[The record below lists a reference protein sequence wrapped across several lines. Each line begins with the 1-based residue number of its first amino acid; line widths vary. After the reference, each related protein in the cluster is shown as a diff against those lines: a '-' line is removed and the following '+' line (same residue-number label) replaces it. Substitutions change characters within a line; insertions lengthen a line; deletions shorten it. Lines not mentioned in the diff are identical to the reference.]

1 VPLIQRRYLRMSE
14 KIVVFKSILGELID
28 EYIKEKKAVGYKYK
42 KGSSLLKQFDTLA
55 ANENL
60 LEMKLPKELVLL
72 WTEKRAN
79 ETVSNRNG
87 RISIIRGLATYM
99 VRLGHE
105 AYIFPA
111 ATISIDRYSYVPYI
125 FSEIEL
131 KNIFTICDRYP
142 ISDFSLNRHLIL
154 PLLFRI
160 LYGCG
165 LRISEALNLKL
176 KDVDLNQ
183 GTLFIRD
190 TKFGKERKV
199 PMAETLT
206 ERCRLYVEKIHHIES
221 SDTYLFPSP
230 YGGRYKEGTIY
241 KLFREILWKVGISHS
256 GKGPRL
262 HDLRHSFAVHCL
274 KKWVLNEEDITNLL
288 PYLSAFLGHVDLR
301 GTQHYL
307 RLTADLYPKII
318 VSVEQNFSTLI
329 PEVSFNE
336 TD

>member
-1 VPLIQRRYLRMSE
+1 MSKE
-14 KIVVFKSILGELID
+14 TVVFQSILGPLIHG
-28 EYIKEKKAVGYKYK
+28 YIEEKKSVGYKYR
-42 KGSSLLKQFDTLA
+42 KGALLLKHFDNLA

-60 LEMKLPKELVLL
+60 LEIKLPKELVLL
-72 WTEKRAN
+72 WTERRSN
-79 ETVSNRNG
+79 ETLSTRNG

-99 VRLGHE
+99 VRLGYE
-105 AYIFPA
+105 AYVFPA

-131 KNIFTICDRYP
+131 KNIFTICDSYP
-142 ISDFSLNRHLIL
+142 ISDVSPNRHLTL

-165 LRISEALNLKL
+165 LRISEALNLKQ
-176 KDVDLNQ
+176 KDIDLNQ

-206 ERCRLYVEKIHHIES
+206 ERCRLFIEESNLIES
-221 SDTYLFPSP
+221 SDTFLFRSP
-230 YGGRYKEGTIY
+230 YGGRYKESTIY
-241 KLFREILWKVGISHS
+241 KLFRDIIWEAGISHS
-256 GKGPRL
+256 GRGPRL
-262 HDLRHSFAVHCL
+262 HDFRHTFAVHCL

-318 VSVEQNFSTLI
+318 RSVEQNFSTLI
-329 PEVSFNE
+329 PEVSSDE
-336 TD
+336 TN